1 MMKGR
6 HFLFTSEVHDDVC
19 LDFLDSTINKL
30 LELWNKG
37 YDHEYI
43 CNKLRIKPIDMALIV
58 MDLEYADK
66 LPKRKNG
73 FLGSKSIG
81 A

>member
-1 MMKGR
+1 MKKGGR
-6 HFLFTSEVHDDVC
+6 HFLFTGDEHDDVR
-19 LDFLDSTINKL
+19 LDFPTSTINQL

-37 YDHEYI
+37 YGHEYI
-43 CNKLRIKPIDMALIV
+43 CNKLKIKPIEMALIV

-73 FLGSKSIG
+73 FWKG

>member
-1 MMKGR
+1 MKKGGR
-6 HFLFTSEVHDDVC
+6 HFLFTGEAHDDVR
-19 LDFLDSTINKL
+19 LDFPTSTISRL

-37 YDHEYI
+37 YDHDYI
-43 CNKLRIKPIDMALIV
+43 CRQLCIKPIEMALIV

-73 FLGSKSIG
+73 FWKG